1 MELLKKSHVRALAV
15 LVPLVVLLL
24 LACYLAERRPGG
36 FDGGALAAEWETA
49 ADSAALH
56 PFDPNTA
63 DVFEL
68 CALGLT
74 RMQAVSVVK
83 YRAAGKVYRIKEDL
97 LTVYSMT
104 DSMYRVLEPY
114 IEIGGEYRL
123 PRRDFERRA
132 DFRARRERLHL
143 RPMRMD
149 TVRGEHLRE
158 VLGFTVR
165 QAEAYDAY
173 VRRRDGIRSME
184 ELRECYLL
192 RDLADTLAPFVSF
205 AERAEPADPYLRPV
219 ELNTADSAALRSI
232 DGIGER
238 SVAAIME
245 YRRRL
250 GGFVSAAQLAE
261 IPQVTESNYEKILKQ
276 ICCDSCEIR
285 KIDINFAP
293 PEELDA
299 HPYIGAR
306 TLRRILK
313 QRQLKGGWSAI
324 EEMTEDNILTQSE
337 AARLAPYLRFSAEQK

>member
-1 MELLKKSHVRALAV
+1 MELLNKSHIRALAV
-15 LVPLVVLLL
+15 LVPLVLLLL
-24 LACYLAERRPGG
+24 LAVSLAERRPPE
-36 FDGGALAAEWETA
+36 FDREALAAEWETA
-49 ADSAALH
+49 SDSVSLH
-56 PFDPNTA
+56 AFDPNTA

-74 RMQAVSVVK
+74 RMQAVSIVK

-97 LTVYSMT
+97 LTAYAMT
-104 DSMYRVLEPY
+104 DSVYRVLEPY
-114 IEIGGEYRL
+114 IVIGDEYRL
-123 PRRDFERRA
+123 PRRDFERRQ
-132 DFRARRERLHL
+132 DFYAERERLHL

-205 AERAEPADPYLRPV
+205 PECVPADPYLHPV
-219 ELNTADSAALRSI
+219 ELNTADSAALRGI

-285 KIDINFAP
+285 KIDINFAA
-293 PEELDA
+293 PEELGA

-337 AARLAPYLRFSAEQK
+337 AARLAPYLRFSVVEK

>member
-1 MELLKKSHVRALAV
+1 MELLKKSHIRALAV
-15 LVPLVVLLL
+15 LVPVVLLLL
-24 LACYLAERRPGG
+24 LACYFAERRPSE

-49 ADSAALH
+49 SEEVSLH
-56 PFDPNTA
+56 EFDPNTA

-97 LTVYSMT
+97 LTVYAMT
-104 DSMYRVLEPY
+104 DSLYRVLEPY
-114 IEIGGEYRL
+114 IVIGDEYRL
-123 PRRDFERRA
+123 PRRGFERRT
-132 DFRARRERLHL
+132 DFCAERERLHL

-158 VLGFTVR
+158 MLGFTVR

-192 RDLADTLAPFVSF
+192 CDLADTLAPFVSF
-205 AERAEPADPYLRPV
+205 AERAAADPYLRPV

-285 KIDINFAP
+285 KIDINFAA
-293 PEELDA
+293 PEELGA

-313 QRQLKGGWSAI
+313 QRQLKGGWNAI
-324 EEMTEDNILTQSE
+324 EEMTEDNILTQSD
-337 AARLAPYLRFSAEQK
+337 AARLAPYLRFSVEQK